1 MLASPMVA
9 AFCHRFP
16 LAALAVVFSWCA
28 LLLTACAGEPS
39 TLLDTRAPDLTLPPA
54 ATRIPTPAPATP
66 TLYPTPLPSS
76 TPMPT
81 PAPATPTPYPAPT
94 LTPGASDNRLR
105 PSESRFVTAPNQEGC
120 PEHGY
125 CDLLE
130 IGGQLTA
137 AAWLDDER
145 MYLVDYEGRV
155 LLLNVKTGEIRT
167 ALTGLSIPQGLT
179 VLNDHLYVSDMGN
192 VCKLLGTANCK
203 ENATWTRREYLDFVK
218 QASVRILSYPID
230 GNGDLGLP
238 KVVVDRIPSDG
249 RDHSAN
255 GLTSDGEWIYA
266 SIGHIASSRKHLAL
280 VAEAIA
286 AGGGRAD
293 MLGAIVRFRPPS
305 SEVEVYANGIR
316 NVYGI
321 SIGPDGTIYGADNDR
336 QDGLADCCHREELN
350 AIVEGGFYGF
360 PFYGTNEAPPE
371 AGVVEPVAVLA
382 GTAST
387 FAYANSD
394 GVYVAYLALDG
405 SDDGFVVDRFDYDT
419 WTPERIFRGRSHI
432 TTILERRGLLYL
444 VSFDGVIHVINPAA
458 GPVNA
463 RPSRFHTD
471 GYVTEVIAAGVP
483 AVIPPGYEVYID
495 GNRLIYAKDPCAAA
509 DTEASFFLHVFP
521 VNDDDLPEGRRQH
534 GSANLD
540 FSFDAY
546 GWRSGD
552 SCYAVRELP
561 GYAISSIRTGQYVE
575 DGDGHGRTWEAEH
588 HFGR

>member
-1 MLASPMVA
+1 
-9 AFCHRFP
+9 
-16 LAALAVVFSWCA
+16 
-28 LLLTACAGEPS
+28 
-39 TLLDTRAPDLTLPPA
+39 
-54 ATRIPTPAPATP
+54 
-66 TLYPTPLPSS
+66 
-76 TPMPT
+76 
-81 PAPATPTPYPAPT
+81 
-94 LTPGASDNRLR
+94 
-105 PSESRFVTAPNQEGC
+105 
-120 PEHGY
+120 
-125 CDLLE
+125 
-130 IGGQLTA
+130 
-137 AAWLDDER
+137 
-145 MYLVDYEGRV
+145 MYLVDYEGRI

-179 VLNDHLYVSDMGN
+179 VLNGHLYVSDMGN
-192 VCKLLGTANCK
+192 VCELLETANCK
-203 ENATWTRREYLDFVK
+203 LNRAWTHQEYLDFVK
-218 QASVRILSYPID
+218 QAGARILSYPID

-238 KVVVDRIPSDG
+238 KVVVDRIPSDD

-255 GLTSDGEWIYA
+255 GLTSDGQWIYA
-266 SIGHIASSRKHLAL
+266 SIGQLEYWRRHRDS

-286 AGGGRAD
+286 AGGGRAEL
-293 MLGAIVRFRPPS
+293 LGAIVRFRPPGN
-305 SEVEVYANGIR
+305 EVEVYATGLR

-321 SIGPDGTIYGADNDR
+321 SIAPDGTIYGADNDQ
-336 QDGLADCCHREELN
+336 QDGLADCCQREELN

-371 AGVVEPVAVLA
+371 AEVVEPVARDFMDPLPQAPPEAEVVEPVAVLA

-419 WTPERIFRGRSHI
+419 WTPERIFRDRSYI
-432 TTILERRGLLYL
+432 TAILERNGLLYL

-458 GPVNA
+458 GPINA

-471 GYVTEVIAAGVP
+471 DYVTEVIAAGVP
-483 AVIPPGYEVYID
+483 SVIPPGYEVYID

-521 VNDDDLPEGRRQH
+521 VNDDVLPEGRRQY

-561 GYAISSIRTGQYVE
+561 GYAVSSIRTGQYVE